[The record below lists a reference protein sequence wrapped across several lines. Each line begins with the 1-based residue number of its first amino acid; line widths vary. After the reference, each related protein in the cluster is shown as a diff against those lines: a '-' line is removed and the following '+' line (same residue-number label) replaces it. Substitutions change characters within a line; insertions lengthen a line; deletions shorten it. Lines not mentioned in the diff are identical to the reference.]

1 MASEQDNNGVFL
13 GFYRVTYVAQIRAG
27 SALMAAVNHRPLGLA
42 VAIVTLVLDQLVKYT
57 VTYPLALKS
66 RMDEGIEILPIFR
79 LRWLENRGVSM
90 GFFHADTNLMRWILV
105 GMTML
110 IAGFVAVW
118 MWREKARQDVVALG
132 LVLGGAIGN
141 IVDRIRLGYV
151 VDYADLHFG
160 EWRPFL
166 IFNLADAAITFGVLI
181 LLARALLLRE
191 KGAKTESMN

>member
-1 MASEQDNNGVFL
+1 VASEQDNNGVFL

-141 IVDRIRLGYV
+141 IVDRMRLGYV

>member
-1 MASEQDNNGVFL
+1 M
-13 GFYRVTYVAQIRAG
+13 
-27 SALMAAVNHRPLGLA
+27 SAINHRPLGLT
-42 VAIVTLVLDQLVKYT
+42 VAIVTLALDQLVKYT
-57 VTYPLALKS
+57 VTYPLALQS
-66 RMDEGIEILPIFR
+66 RADAGIEILPFFR

-90 GFFHADTNLMRWILV
+90 GFFHADNDTMRWMLV

-110 IAGFVAVW
+110 IAGFVGVW
-118 MWREKARQDVVALG
+118 MCREKARSDVAALG

-141 IVDRIRLGYV
+141 IVDRMRLGYV

-191 KGAKTESMN
+191 KGAKTETLK

>member
-1 MASEQDNNGVFL
+1 M
-13 GFYRVTYVAQIRAG
+13 
-27 SALMAAVNHRPLGLA
+27 SAINHRPLGLT
-42 VAIVTLVLDQLVKYT
+42 VAIVTLALDQLVKYT
-57 VTYPLALKS
+57 VTYPLALQS
-66 RMDEGIEILPIFR
+66 RADAGIEILPFFR

-90 GFFHADTNLMRWILV
+90 GFFHADNDTMRWMLV

-110 IAGFVAVW
+110 IAGFVGVW
-118 MWREKARQDVVALG
+118 MWREKARSDVAALG

-141 IVDRIRLGYV
+141 IVDRMRMGYV

-191 KGAKTESMN
+191 KGAKTETLK

>member
-141 IVDRIRLGYV
+141 IVDRMRLGYV

-166 IFNLADAAITFGVLI
+166 ILNLADSAITFGVLI
-181 LLARALLLRE
+181 LLARGLLLRE
-191 KGAKTESMN
+191 TAAKTESMN

>member
-1 MASEQDNNGVFL
+1 M
-13 GFYRVTYVAQIRAG
+13 
-27 SALMAAVNHRPLGLA
+27 SAINHRPLGLT
-42 VAIVTLVLDQLVKYT
+42 VAIVTLALDQLVKYT
-57 VTYPLALKS
+57 VTYPLALQS
-66 RMDEGIEILPIFR
+66 RADAGIEILPFFR

-90 GFFHADTNLMRWILV
+90 GFFHADNDTMRWMLV

-110 IAGFVAVW
+110 IAGFVGVW
-118 MWREKARQDVVALG
+118 MWREKARSDVAALG

-141 IVDRIRLGYV
+141 IVDRMRLGYV
-151 VDYADLHFG
+151 VDYAYLHFG

-191 KGAKTESMN
+191 KGAKTETLK

>member
-1 MASEQDNNGVFL
+1 MATVH
-13 GFYRVTYVAQIRAG
+13 
-27 SALMAAVNHRPLGLA
+27 HRPLGLA

-66 RMDEGIEILPIFR
+66 RMDDGIEILPIFR
-79 LRWLENRGVSM
+79 LHWLENRGVSM
-90 GFFHADTNLMRWILV
+90 GFFHADTNAMRWILV

-110 IAGFVAVW
+110 IAGFVSVW
-118 MWREKARQDVVALG
+118 MWREKARQDVAALG

-141 IVDRIRLGYV
+141 IMDRVRLGYV

-191 KGAKTESMN
+191 KGAKTESLN

>member
-1 MASEQDNNGVFL
+1 M
-13 GFYRVTYVAQIRAG
+13 
-27 SALMAAVNHRPLGLA
+27 SAINHRSLGLT
-42 VAIVTLVLDQLVKYT
+42 VAIVTLALDQLVKYT
-57 VTYPLALKS
+57 VTYPLALQS
-66 RMDEGIEILPIFR
+66 RADAGIEILPFFR

-90 GFFHADTNLMRWILV
+90 GFFHADNDTMRWMLV

-110 IAGFVAVW
+110 IAGFVGVW
-118 MWREKARQDVVALG
+118 MWREKARSDVAALG

-141 IVDRIRLGYV
+141 IVDRMRLGYV

-191 KGAKTESMN
+191 KGAKTETLK